1 MYPKGQ
7 KRSIIDGMVATVKEL
22 EQNATSVGQRG
33 PAEHQRREQILQAA
47 GEHFRHYGY
56 RKTTV
61 ADLAKAI
68 SLSPAYIY
76 KFFVSK
82 QAIGEAVCAL
92 CLGERTNALEKI
104 VQETASPV
112 ECMRNIYKSL
122 ALNGA
127 ELFFKDRKMH
137 DIITASFEEHWG
149 NLEAYN
155 QALIEIIRRVLVR
168 GRELGEFERKTSL
181 EEACRAIYNTMQSFF
196 HPILLEQ
203 NLDHLEEDAT
213 AVANLVLRSLAP

>member
-1 MYPKGQ
+1 
-7 KRSIIDGMVATVKEL
+7 MVETVHEL
-22 EQNATSVGQRG
+22 EQNGTTGQRG
-33 PAEHQRREQILQAA
+33 PAEHQRREQILRAA

-68 SLSPAYIY
+68 DLSSAYIY
-76 KFFVSK
+76 KFFASK

-92 CLGERTNALEKI
+92 CLSERTDALEKI
-104 VQETASPV
+104 LQETASPV
-112 ECMRNIYKSL
+112 ECMRKIYKSL
-122 ALNGA
+122 ALKGA
-127 ELFFKDRKMH
+127 QLFFADRKMH
-137 DIITASFEEHWG
+137 DLVTASFEERWH
-149 NLEAYN
+149 NLEIYN
-155 QALIEIIRRVLVR
+155 EKLIDLVRRVLIR
-168 GRELGEFERKTSL
+168 GRESGEFERKTSL
-181 EEACRAIYNTMQSFF
+181 EEVSRAIHHTMQSFY

>member
-1 MYPKGQ
+1 
-7 KRSIIDGMVATVKEL
+7 MVATISEL
-22 EQNATSVGQRG
+22 EQSTTTGGQRG
-33 PAEHQRREQILQAA
+33 PAEHQRREQILRAA

-68 SLSPAYIY
+68 NLSPAYIY

-92 CLGERTNALEKI
+92 CLSERTNALEKI
-104 VQETASPV
+104 VEETASPV
-112 ECMRNIYKSL
+112 ECMRKIYKSL
-122 ALNGA
+122 ALKGA
-127 ELFFKDRKMH
+127 QLFFEDRKMH
-137 DIITASFEEHWG
+137 DIVTASFEEHWN
-149 NLEAYN
+149 NLDAYN
-155 QALIEIIRRVLVR
+155 QALIDIIRRVIVR
-168 GRELGEFERKTSL
+168 GRELGEFERKSSL
-181 EEACRAIYNTMQSFF
+181 EEVCRAIHHTMQSFF

>member
-1 MYPKGQ
+1 
-7 KRSIIDGMVATVKEL
+7 MVATVNEL
-22 EQNATSVGQRG
+22 DRTAATSGQRG
-33 PAEHQRREQILQAA
+33 PAEHQRREQILRAA

-68 SLSPAYIY
+68 GLSPAYIY

-82 QAIGEAVCAL
+82 QAIGEAVCAF
-92 CLGERTNALEKI
+92 CLAERTSALQKI
-104 VQETASPV
+104 VEETSSPV
-112 ECMRNIYKSL
+112 ESVRKIYKSL
-122 ALNGA
+122 ALSGA
-127 ELFFKDRKMH
+127 RLFFEDRKMH
-137 DIITASFEEHWG
+137 DIVTASFEERWG

-155 QALIEIIRRVLVR
+155 HDLIYIIRQVLVR

-181 EEACRAIYNTMQSFF
+181 EEACRAIHHTMQSFF

>member
-1 MYPKGQ
+1 
-7 KRSIIDGMVATVKEL
+7 MVATINEL
-22 EQNATSVGQRG
+22 EQNATIVGQRG
-33 PAEHQRREQILQAA
+33 PAEHQRREQILRAA

-68 SLSPAYIY
+68 NLSPAYIY

-92 CLGERTNALEKI
+92 CLGERTSALEKI
-104 VQETASPV
+104 VEETASPV
-112 ECMRNIYKSL
+112 ECMRKIYKTL
-122 ALNGA
+122 AQKGA
-127 ELFFKDRKMH
+127 QLFFEDRKMH
-137 DIITASFEEHWG
+137 DLVTASFEEQWN
-149 NLEAYN
+149 NLEAHN
-155 QALIEIIRRVLVR
+155 QSLINIIRRVIVR

-181 EEACRAIYNTMQSFF
+181 EEACRAIHHTMQSFF

>member
-1 MYPKGQ
+1 MSRMAG
-7 KRSIIDGMVATVKEL
+7 TETEL
-22 EQNATSVGQRG
+22 EQKPAVAGQRG
-33 PAEHQRREQILQAA
+33 PSEHLRREQILQAA

-61 ADLAKAI
+61 SDLAKAI
-68 SLSPAYIY
+68 GLSPAYIY

-82 QAIGEAVCAL
+82 QSIGEAVCAL
-92 CLGERTNALEKI
+92 CLRERTTALEKI
-104 VQETASPV
+104 VEETSSPV
-112 ECMRNIYKSL
+112 ECMRKMYRSL
-122 ALNGA
+122 AANGA
-127 ELFFKDRKMH
+127 RLFFEDRKMH
-137 DIITASFEEHWG
+137 DIVTVSFEEHWH

-155 QALIEIIRRVLVR
+155 QGLIDIIRRVLLR
-168 GRELGEFERKTSL
+168 GRETGEFERKTPL
-181 EEACRAIYNTMQSFF
+181 EEACRAIHHTMQSFF

>member
-1 MYPKGQ
+1 
-7 KRSIIDGMVATVKEL
+7 MVATVNEFD
-22 EQNATSVGQRG
+22 QTATNPGQRG
-33 PAEHQRREQILQAA
+33 PAEHQRREQILRAA

-68 SLSPAYIY
+68 GLSPAYIY

-92 CLGERTNALEKI
+92 CLGERTGALRKI
-104 VQETASPV
+104 VEETASPV
-112 ECMRNIYKSL
+112 ESIRKIYKSL
-122 ALNGA
+122 ALSGA
-127 ELFFKDRKMH
+127 RLFFEDRKMH
-137 DIITASFEEHWG
+137 DIVTASFEERWG

-155 QALIEIIRRVLVR
+155 HDLIGIIRRVLIR

-181 EEACRAIYNTMQSFF
+181 EEACRAIQHTMQSFF